1 MCAACGPAAGWGQW
15 PPPPSRVPAPVTC
28 TLGALWGSHRPPP
41 MVPAPTAGPAPGARV
56 PSSGHSG
63 GGRAAAPAHLCRPA
77 GPSMASWLFGR
88 PHDSG
93 DTELPCLRVRT
104 GLGPPQGHPSLAP
117 TPSKVLR
124 VASLRV
130 RGWVHLRW
138 ASAASPPA
146 SEQTGDEAQKRQ
158 AGARTGTPPPPGGRH
173 GADRTR
179 PEPAG
184 LETRA
189 SSGIRGMQS
198 GRPRKM
204 EHRLA
209 EGPAS
214 GSRCTAPEVGT
225 PCPQPHRSRGPEWK
239 PPPESGNRGS
249 NGPDGVAPR
258 RGHRSAL
265 GRRTFR
271 PLLHPG

>member
-1 MCAACGPAAGWGQW
+1 M
-15 PPPPSRVPAPVTC
+15 
-28 TLGALWGSHRPPP
+28 
-41 MVPAPTAGPAPGARV
+41 

-77 GPSMASWLFGR
+77 GPSMASRLFGR
-88 PHDSG
+88 PRDSG

-146 SEQTGDEAQKRQ
+146 SEH
-158 AGARTGTPPPPGGRH
+158 TGTRLKNARRKRGRGPPLPRGGRH

-189 SSGIRGMQS
+189 SSGIWGTDTTESSPAVPEKWNTGWPRAPRAAPGAQHQRSARPVHSRTARGAQ
-198 GRPRKM
+198 
-204 EHRLA
+204 
-209 EGPAS
+209 
-214 GSRCTAPEVGT
+214 
-225 PCPQPHRSRGPEWK
+225 
-239 PPPESGNRGS
+239 SGNRRPSPETEARTDQTGS
-249 NGPDGVAPR
+249 LRAGGVIRPWEGGHSDACYTPDEAR
-258 RGHRSAL
+258 KCRGA
-265 GRRTFR
+265 
-271 PLLHPG
+271 

>member
-1 MCAACGPAAGWGQW
+1 M
-15 PPPPSRVPAPVTC
+15 
-28 TLGALWGSHRPPP
+28 
-41 MVPAPTAGPAPGARV
+41 

-77 GPSMASWLFGR
+77 GPSMASRLFGR
-88 PHDSG
+88 PRDSG

-158 AGARTGTPPPPGGRH
+158 AGARTGTPPPPGAAATEQTEH
-173 GADRTR
+173 AQSR
-179 PEPAG
+179 PDWRPG
-184 LETRA
+184 PRA
-189 SSGIRGMQS
+189 
-198 GRPRKM
+198 
-204 EHRLA
+204 
-209 EGPAS
+209 AS
-214 GSRCTAPEVGT
+214 GGCSPAVPEKWNTGWPRAPRAAPGAHHQRSARPVHSRTA
-225 PCPQPHRSRGPEWK
+225 RGAQ
-239 PPPESGNRGS
+239 SGNRRPSPETEARTDQTGS
-249 NGPDGVAPR
+249 LRAGGVIRPWEGGHSDACYTLDEAR
-258 RGHRSAL
+258 KCRGA
-265 GRRTFR
+265 
-271 PLLHPG
+271 

>member
-1 MCAACGPAAGWGQW
+1 M
-15 PPPPSRVPAPVTC
+15 
-28 TLGALWGSHRPPP
+28 
-41 MVPAPTAGPAPGARV
+41 

-77 GPSMASWLFGR
+77 GPSMASRLFGR
-88 PHDSG
+88 PRDSG

-158 AGARTGTPPPPGGRH
+158 AGARTGTPPAPGRPPRSRQNTPRAGRTGDPGLEQHLGDAVRPSPKNGTQAGRGPRERLPVHTTRGRH
-173 GADRTR
+173 APSTAAPLAGPRVETAARVRKPRLERTR
-179 PEPAG
+179 RGRSAQGASFGLGKEDIPTPATPRMR
-184 LETRA
+184 LENVAVRDT
-189 SSGIRGMQS
+189 SQ
-198 GRPRKM
+198 PQD
-204 EHRLA
+204 
-209 EGPAS
+209 
-214 GSRCTAPEVGT
+214 T
-225 PCPQPHRSRGPEWK
+225 PCVTPVLRGP
-239 PPPESGNRGS
+239 
-249 NGPDGVAPR
+249 
-258 RGHRSAL
+258 
-265 GRRTFR
+265 
-271 PLLHPG
+271 

>member
-1 MCAACGPAAGWGQW
+1 
-15 PPPPSRVPAPVTC
+15 
-28 TLGALWGSHRPPP
+28 

-88 PHDSG
+88 PRDSG

-146 SEQTGDEAQKRQ
+146 SEQTGDEAQKWQ
-158 AGARTGTPPPPGGRH
+158 AGARTGTPPPPPGAAATEQTEHAQSRPDWRPGPRAASGGRTQRKAVRPSPKNGTQAGRGPRERLPVH
-173 GADRTR
+173 TTRGRHAPSTAAPLAGPRVETAARVRKPRLERTR
-179 PEPAG
+179 RGRSAQGASFGLGKEDIPTPATPRMR
-184 LETRA
+184 LENVAVRDT
-189 SSGIRGMQS
+189 SQ
-198 GRPRKM
+198 PQD
-204 EHRLA
+204 
-209 EGPAS
+209 
-214 GSRCTAPEVGT
+214 T
-225 PCPQPHRSRGPEWK
+225 PCVTPVLRGP
-239 PPPESGNRGS
+239 
-249 NGPDGVAPR
+249 
-258 RGHRSAL
+258 
-265 GRRTFR
+265 
-271 PLLHPG
+271 

>member
-1 MCAACGPAAGWGQW
+1 
-15 PPPPSRVPAPVTC
+15 
-28 TLGALWGSHRPPP
+28 

-77 GPSMASWLFGR
+77 GPSMASRLFGCPR
-88 PHDSG
+88 DSG

-146 SEQTGDEAQKRQ
+146 SEQTGDEAQKWQ
-158 AGARTGTPPPPGGRH
+158 AGARTGTPPPQGSRH

-189 SSGIRGMQS
+189 SSSIWGMQS
-198 GRPRKM
+198 SRPRKM

-225 PCPQPHRSRGPEWK
+225 PRPQPHRSRGPEWK

-258 RGHRSAL
+258 RGRRSAL